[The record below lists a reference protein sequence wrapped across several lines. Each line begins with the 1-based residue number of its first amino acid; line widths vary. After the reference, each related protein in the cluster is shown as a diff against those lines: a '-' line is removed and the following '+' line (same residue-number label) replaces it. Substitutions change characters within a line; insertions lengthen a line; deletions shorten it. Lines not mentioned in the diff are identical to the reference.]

1 MKGDDSAARPP
12 ETTTATPE
20 AAKPLPVAE
29 ETTGAPSQGRSRW
42 RARVASWKRTWYFLR
57 RNSLAMAGLIIV
69 GFFVFAFFYG
79 LVYNAPNQSLTT
91 YCATE
96 GLPPPGDCAAGYPVI
111 CTYTQG
117 SASPGPGCYAT
128 PSGFSNFI
136 APTFNPSSF
145 NPGPLPFG
153 SLVSPTGGT
162 EVDTNVFFNLYDGLV
177 KGTDWS
183 MGISLAVVF
192 VGAMSGMVLGA
203 VSGYSGGAVDEAIM
217 RITDIFLSI
226 PGLLLV
232 IVIIVVGKTAG
243 FGGFDNTVILIT
255 LAFIATWWPF
265 YTRIVRGQTLVVRE
279 QKYVEASKASG
290 AGKGRILRKHIIPNS
305 MFPVFIQMSL
315 DVGTVPLLLAAIA
328 YLGFVIFPAPLIP
341 EWGSIA
347 AASTELLPSLFQQCQ
362 ISGGSLCSIP
372 WWQVLFPGL
381 ALFLWAISVNFVAD
395 GLRDALDPRLRR

>member
-1 MKGDDSAARPP
+1 MKGDDSAGQSP
-12 ETTTATPE
+12 EGTTNTSGPEKILSMDEANIPAT
-20 AAKPLPVAE
+20 
-29 ETTGAPSQGRSRW
+29 TQGRSRW

-57 RNSLAMAGLIIV
+57 RNSLAMVGLIIV
-69 GFFVFAFFYG
+69 TFFAIAFIYG
-79 LVYNAPNQSLTT
+79 YFYNAPAQSLTT
-91 YCATE
+91 YCASE
-96 GLPPPGDCAAGYPVI
+96 GPPPGACATGYPIV
-111 CTYTQG
+111 CTYAQG
-117 SASPGPGCYAT
+117 SASPGPGCYVT
-128 PSGFSNFI
+128 PDGFSNFI

-183 MGISLAVVF
+183 IGISLAVV
-192 VGAMSGMVLGA
+192 VTGAMSGMVLGA
-203 VSGYSGGAVDEAIM
+203 ISGYSGGAVDEVIM
-217 RITDIFLSI
+217 RVTDIFLSI

-279 QKYVEASKASG
+279 QKYVEAAKASG

-362 ISGGSLCSIP
+362 VSGGSLCSIP

>member
-1 MKGDDSAARPP
+1 MKGDDSAGPPP
-12 ETTTATPE
+12 EGTTSTSGSEKILSMDE
-20 AAKPLPVAE
+20 AKIP
-29 ETTGAPSQGRSRW
+29 GASQGRSRW
-42 RARVASWKRTWYFLR
+42 RARLASWKRTWYFLR
-57 RNSLAMAGLIIV
+57 RNSLAMVGLIIV
-69 GFFVFAFFYG
+69 TFFAIAFIYG
-79 LVYNAPNQSLTT
+79 YFYNAPAQSLTT
-91 YCATE
+91 YCASE
-96 GLPPPGDCAAGYPVI
+96 GPPPGACATGYPII
-111 CTYTQG
+111 CTYAQG
-117 SASPGPGCYAT
+117 SASPGPGCYVT
-128 PSGFSNFI
+128 PDGFSNFI

-183 MGISLAVVF
+183 IGISLAVV
-192 VGAMSGMVLGA
+192 VTGAMSGMVLGA
-203 VSGYSGGAVDEAIM
+203 ISGYSGGAVDEVIM
-217 RITDIFLSI
+217 RVTDIFLSI

-279 QKYVEASKASG
+279 QKYVEAAKASG

-362 ISGGSLCSIP
+362 VSGGSLCSIP